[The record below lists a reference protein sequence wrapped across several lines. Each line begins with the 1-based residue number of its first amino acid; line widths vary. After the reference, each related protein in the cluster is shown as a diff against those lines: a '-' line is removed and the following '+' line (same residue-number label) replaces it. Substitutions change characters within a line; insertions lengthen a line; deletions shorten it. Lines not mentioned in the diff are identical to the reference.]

1 MKSIKNYILSFIL
14 FISISFSSLA
24 QRSDLYFDHIDYDVS
39 FSQSMIS
46 SIHQTKKGFIWI
58 GTANGLISYDGYN
71 FLRYS
76 YNKDSLN
83 TISNSHINVILED
96 NENELLVGTN
106 NGLNIFNK
114 KQSNFLRVDVL
125 KVKGGRNYIS
135 SIIQD
140 DQNHIWIGTFGG
152 IKRLN
157 KKKYILEEISHD
169 LNSPFRK
176 SRVLSLFY
184 DTKYGVLVGTAKGLE
199 CFDPKNGSKK
209 NLPKA
214 LSDNASLLKSKIWKI
229 IKEKNGDLWFATETN
244 GVFYYSETENLVT
257 NYVVDFNN
265 KKSLSSNWINDIT
278 VVDENTIWFATKNGL
293 CVFKKD
299 RKEFTTYKHNP
310 LTSYSL
316 SDDDVKCFLK
326 DRHGDI
332 WLGTNG
338 GGVNFFQKSN
348 TNFTNIREV
357 TKPSFGLN
365 NALVNAVAKDAD
377 GTLWVGTNGGG
388 LNHLDFRNNKN
399 AVYLIDPYDFEKTVN
414 MVTSLVNQNDNLY
427 CGTFNGLFKF
437 NKSSKTFSNIRLSPK
452 DSKERER
459 PITSLLMDNG
469 DLWVGTNGNGL
480 KKVMQDGTVES
491 YMSDGSG
498 NSISDNFIT
507 DIANRNN
514 GLWIATQYGLNYFD
528 KRLKKVTKVFKTG
541 GKSKLPNNSLTVMFT
556 DSKKRFWIGAESG
569 GINLFDEKSERFFE
583 INKVKGF
590 TDETI
595 KSISEDAEGNI
606 WVSDNN
612 LLYKIKTKRFKTVPN
627 ITDFEITSYS
637 SKDGLKVKQF
647 SNNSSLKLNNNQLVF
662 GSSNGLILFNPS
674 KLLKTKDD
682 AEIVLTKLIV
692 NNEEI
697 KPGNKDIPL
706 ENYISETSEITLG
719 YDQGYIGLEFSAMNF
734 VNPEKNEYAYKLES
748 SFNKDDWHNIGS
760 QHYINLTNLNSG
772 TYLLKLRTSDAGGK
786 WNPAVKTLKIIML
799 PPWWKTWWAYIF
811 YFGLLLGGAVLLFRF
826 FRNKELLKQ
835 AFYLEQVEKER
846 QEELYKM
853 KLDFFTNVSHEIR
866 TPLTLISGPV
876 EELLSG
882 AEKDS
887 NLEHKL
893 KVIKSN
899 SDRLLKLVNE
909 LMDFR
914 KAEKGS
920 MKIYCEQQDIVSFC
934 FDIYESFRGFAVEKK
949 IDYKFVLNI
958 NSVLIY
964 YDKNQME
971 KVIYNLLSNA
981 FKFTSKNGRIT
992 LSVEQKGDDADTIDI
1007 KVKDNGIGIPENR
1020 KKKIFKNFFQLD
1032 DRGSTNMGSGIGLA
1046 LSKSIVELHH
1056 GEIKVQTEADANFT
1070 TIFTITLKKGK
1081 SHFKKSQIVE
1091 NAIALTESA
1100 SPISDIKTE
1109 IDVYEA
1115 QYQEES
1121 ESSTKNTI
1129 LVIEDNEEVLS
1140 FVYDILHTDYRV
1152 LKFTNGQ
1159 DALDYMDKEI
1169 PDLIVSDVMMPE
1181 MDGFELCK
1189 ILKTNL
1195 NTNHIPVILLTA
1207 KSSTLNRIEGLSTGA
1222 DAYISKPFSIEELK
1236 LTIMN
1241 LLSAKEIMRQ
1251 KYGERFITDSDQE
1264 NLDTPEGLFVKK
1276 LTNIIKTNL
1285 DNPNFDV
1292 NDLVKEIGMSRTVLY
1307 KKVQTLT
1314 NHSVAGFIKNMRLKK
1329 AANLFMNTNYSV
1341 SEVTY
1346 MVGFNDRKHFSK
1358 EFKKFY
1364 NLSPTVYKSSQIKD

>member
-1 MKSIKNYILSFIL
+1 MKDIKIYLLSFIL
-14 FISISFSSLA
+14 FFSIPFDVKS
-24 QRSDLYFDHIDYDVS
+24 QGSDLYFDHIDYDVS

-71 FLRYS
+71 FLRYV
-76 YNKDSLN
+76 YNKDILN
-83 TISNSHINVILED
+83 TISNNHINVILED
-96 NENELLVGTN
+96 NQKELWIGTN
-106 NGLNIFNK
+106 NGLNLFNK
-114 KQSNFLRVDVL
+114 KENNFLRVDVQ

-140 DQNHIWIGTFGG
+140 DQNRIWIGTFGG

-157 KKKYILEEISHD
+157 KKEYLLEEISNDH
-169 LNSPFRK
+169 NSPFRK

-184 DTKYGVLVGTAKGLE
+184 DHNYGVLVGTSKGLE
-199 CFDPKNGSKK
+199 CFDPKNGSRKE
-209 NLPKA
+209 LPKT
-214 LSDNASLLKSKIWKI
+214 LKENDVLIHSKIWKI
-229 IKEKNGDLWFATETN
+229 IKEKNGDLWFATEAN
-244 GVFYYSETENLVT
+244 GVFHYDTAKNLVI
-257 NYVVDFNN
+257 NYLQNPN
-265 KKSLSSNWINDIT
+265 SNKSLSSNWINDI
-278 VVDENTIWFATKNGL
+278 VAVDANTIWFATKNGL
-293 CVFKKD
+293 CAYKKD
-299 RKEFTTYKHNP
+299 KKEFTKYQHNP

-316 SDDDVKCFLK
+316 SDDDIKCFLK
-326 DRHGDI
+326 DRHDDI
-332 WLGTNG
+332 WIGTNG
-338 GGVNFFQKSN
+338 GGVNFFQKTN
-348 TNFTNIREV
+348 TNFTNVREV
-357 TKPSFGLN
+357 IKPNFGLN
-365 NALVNAVAKDAD
+365 SALVNAVAKETD
-377 GTLWVGTNGGG
+377 GSLWVGTNGGG
-388 LNHLDFRNNKN
+388 LNFLDFRNNQN
-399 AVYLIDPYDFEKTVN
+399 SSYLIDTKDFDKSVN
-414 MVTSLVNQNDNLY
+414 MITALVNQNQQNLF
-427 CGTFNGLFKF
+427 CGTFNGLYKF
-437 NKSSKTFSNIRLSPK
+437 NKNSKIFSKIPLSPNPK
-452 DSKERER
+452 DRDR
-459 PITSLLMDNG
+459 PITSLLLDHE

-480 KKVMQDGTVES
+480 KKILPDGTIES
-491 YMSDGSG
+491 YMADGTS
-498 NSISDNFIT
+498 NALSDNFIT
-507 DIANRNN
+507 DIANREN

-528 KRLKKVTKVFKTG
+528 KKLKRVTKIYKS
-541 GKSKLPNNSLTVMFT
+541 GKVSGLPNNSLTVMFT
-556 DSKKRFWIGAESG
+556 DSKNRFWVGSESG
-569 GINLFDEKSERFFE
+569 GINLLNEKLGHFFE
-583 INKVKGF
+583 INRNLGF

-595 KSISEDAEGNI
+595 KSISEDSEGNI

-612 LLYKIKTKRFKTVPN
+612 LLYKIRTKKFKTNPN
-627 ITDFEITSYS
+627 ISDFEITSYS
-637 SKDGLKVKQF
+637 AKDGLKVKQF
-647 SNNSSLKLNNNQLVF
+647 SNNSSLRLNNNELVF
-662 GSSNGLILFNPS
+662 GSSNGLIHFNPF
-674 KLLKTKDD
+674 KLIKTPDN

-697 KPGNKDIPL
+697 RPGNKEVNLQED
-706 ENYISETSEITLG
+706 ISETQEITLNH
-719 YDQGYIGLEFSAMNF
+719 DQGYIGLEFSAMNF
-734 VNPEKNEYAYKLES
+734 VSPEKNEYAYKLES
-748 SFNKDDWHNIGS
+748 SFNKDDWHIIGS

-772 TYLLKLRTSDAGGK
+772 TYLLKIKTSDGGGK
-786 WNPAVKTLKIIML
+786 WNPAIKTLKIIML
-799 PPWWKTWWAYIF
+799 PPWWKTWWAFIF
-811 YFGLLLGGAVLLFRF
+811 YFGLLLAGSVLLFRF
-826 FRNKELLKQ
+826 LRNRELLKQ

-882 AEKDS
+882 AEKNS
-887 NLEHKL
+887 NLEQKL
-893 KVIKSN
+893 KVIKNN

-958 NSVLIY
+958 NTALIY
-964 YDKNQME
+964 FDKNQME

-992 LSVEQKGDDADTIDI
+992 LAVEQKEESDSIEI

-1056 GEIKVQTEADANFT
+1056 GEIKVQTEADANFN

-1081 SHFKKSQIVE
+1081 DHFKKSQIVE
-1091 NAIALTESA
+1091 NAIKIEENSN
-1100 SPISDIKTE
+1100 PISDVETE
-1109 IDVYEA
+1109 IETYEA
-1115 QYQEES
+1115 EYFEEQEN
-1121 ESSTKNTI
+1121 STKKTV

-1140 FVYDILHTDYRV
+1140 FVYDILHSDYKV
-1152 LKFTNGQ
+1152 LKFTNGLK
-1159 DALDYMDKEI
+1159 ALEYMEKEI
-1169 PDLIVSDVMMPE
+1169 PDLIVTDVMMPE

-1189 ILKTNL
+1189 ILKTNQ

-1207 KSSTLNRIEGLSTGA
+1207 KSSTLNKIEGLSLGA

-1236 LTIMN
+1236 LTIAN

-1251 KYGERFITDSDQE
+1251 KYGERFISDSEQE
-1264 NLDTPEGLFVKK
+1264 NINTPEGLFVKK
-1276 LTNIIKTNL
+1276 LTQIIEANI
-1285 DNPNFDV
+1285 DNTDFDV
-1292 NDLVKEIGMSRTVLY
+1292 NDLVREIGMSRTVLY

-1314 NHSVAGFIKNMRLKK
+1314 NYSVAGFIKNMRLKK
-1329 AANLFMNTNYSV
+1329 AASLLMNTSYSV

-1364 NLSPTVYKSSQIKD
+1364 NLSPTEYKSSQLKN

>member
-1 MKSIKNYILSFIL
+1 MKSIKNYILSCIL
-14 FISISFSSLA
+14 LYSISFSSLA
-24 QRSDLYFDHIDYDVS
+24 QSSDLYFDHIDYDVS

-58 GTANGLISYDGYN
+58 GTANGLISYDGYT
-71 FLRYS
+71 FLRYA
-76 YNKDSLN
+76 YNKDILN
-83 TISNSHINVILED
+83 TISNNHINVILED
-96 NENELLVGTN
+96 NERELWIGTN
-106 NGLNIFNK
+106 NGLNLFK
-114 KQSNFLRVDVL
+114 KRERDFLRVDVQ

-140 DQNHIWIGTFGG
+140 DQNRIWIGTFGG
-152 IKRLN
+152 VKRLN
-157 KKKYILEEISHD
+157 NTQYLLEEISNDH
-169 LNSPFRK
+169 NSPFRK

-184 DTKYGVLVGTAKGLE
+184 DRNYGVLVGTAKGLE

-209 NLPKA
+209 ELPKA
-214 LSDNASLLKSKIWKI
+214 LKENEVLIHSKIWKI
-229 IKEKNGDLWFATETN
+229 IKEKNGDLWFATEAN
-244 GVFYYSETENLVT
+244 GVFHYNVAGNSVK
-257 NYVVDFNN
+257 NYLQNFSNT
-265 KKSLSSNWINDIT
+265 KSLSSNWVNDI
-278 VVDENTIWFATKNGL
+278 VAVDANTIWFATKNGL
-293 CVFKKD
+293 CVYKKD
-299 RKEFTTYKHNP
+299 KNEFTKYQHNP

-326 DRHGDI
+326 DRHDDI
-332 WLGTNG
+332 WIGTNG
-338 GGVNFFQKSN
+338 GGVNFFQKTN
-348 TNFTNIREV
+348 TNFTNVREV
-357 TKPSFGLN
+357 IKPSFGLN
-365 NALVNAVAKDAD
+365 SALVNAVSKENNSSV
-377 GTLWVGTNGGG
+377 WVGTNGGG
-388 LNHLDFRNNKN
+388 LNFLDFRTNRNST
-399 AVYLIDPYDFEKTVN
+399 YLIDTNDFDKSVN
-414 MVTSLVNQNDNLY
+414 MITALVSQNQQNLF

-437 NKSSKTFSNIRLSPK
+437 NKNSRTFSKIPLSPNP
-452 DSKERER
+452 KERNR
-459 PITSLLMDNG
+459 PITSLLMDNN

-480 KKVMQDGTVES
+480 KKILPDGTIES
-491 YMSDGSG
+491 YMADGTS
-498 NSISDNFIT
+498 NALSDNFIT
-507 DIANRNN
+507 DIANREN
-514 GLWIATQYGLNYFD
+514 GLWIATQYGLNFFD
-528 KRLKKVTKVFKTG
+528 KKLKRVTKIYKS
-541 GKSKLPNNSLTVMFT
+541 GKASGLPNNSLTVMFT
-556 DSKKRFWIGAESG
+556 DSKNRFWVGSESG
-569 GINLFDEKSERFFE
+569 GINLLNEKSGHFFE
-583 INKVKGF
+583 INRAMGF

-595 KSISEDAEGNI
+595 KSISEDGEGNI

-612 LLYKIKTKRFKTVPN
+612 LLYKIRTKKFKTTPN
-627 ITDFEITSYS
+627 ISDFEITSYS

-647 SNNSSLKLNNNQLVF
+647 SNNSSLKLNDNEMLF
-662 GSSNGLILFNPS
+662 GSSNGLIVFNPS
-674 KLLKTKDD
+674 KLIKTPDN

-697 KPGNKDIPL
+697 RPGNTAVDLKED
-706 ENYISETSEITLG
+706 ISETQEITLSH
-719 YDQGYIGLEFSAMNF
+719 DQGYIGLEFSAMNF
-734 VNPEKNEYAYKLES
+734 VTPEKNEYAYKLES
-748 SFNKDDWHNIGS
+748 SFNKDDWHTIGS

-772 TYLLKLRTSDAGGK
+772 TYLLKIKTSDGGGK

-811 YFGLLLGGAVLLFRF
+811 YFGILIAGAVLLFRF

-876 EELLSG
+876 EELLNS
-882 AEKDS
+882 AEKNS

-893 KVIKSN
+893 KVIKNN

-958 NSVLIY
+958 NTALIY
-964 YDKNQME
+964 FDKNQME

-992 LSVEQKGDDADTIDI
+992 LAVEQKEDSDSIEI

-1032 DRGSTNMGSGIGLA
+1032 DRGSANLGSGIGLA

-1056 GEIKVQTEADANFT
+1056 GEIKVQTEADANFN

-1081 SHFKKSQIVE
+1081 DHFKKSQIVE
-1091 NAIALTESA
+1091 NAIKIEENT
-1100 SPISDIKTE
+1100 SPISDVKTE
-1109 IDVYEA
+1109 VETYEA
-1115 QYQEES
+1115 EYLEEP
-1121 ESSTKNTI
+1121 ENSSKKTI

-1140 FVYDILHTDYRV
+1140 FVYDILYSDYKV
-1152 LKFTNGQ
+1152 LKFTDGIK
-1159 DALDYMDKEI
+1159 ALEYMEKEI

-1236 LTIMN
+1236 LTIAN

-1251 KYGERFITDSDQE
+1251 KYREGFSTDAEEE
-1264 NLDTPEGLFVKK
+1264 NANTPEGLFVKK
-1276 LTNIIKTNL
+1276 LTLIIEANI
-1285 DNPNFDV
+1285 DNTDFDV
-1292 NDLVKEIGMSRTVLY
+1292 NDLVREIGMSRTVLY

-1314 NHSVAGFIKNMRLKK
+1314 NQSVAGFIKNMRLKK
-1329 AANLFMNTNYSV
+1329 SASLLMNTSYSV
-1341 SEVTY
+1341 SEVTN

-1358 EFKKFY
+1358 EFKRFY
-1364 NLSPTVYKSSQIKD
+1364 NLSPTEYKNSHLNN